1 MSISYGFYNSINH
14 DRKYNSE
21 QMASIFDGVITDGVY
36 HSIGKAFSVTPGEGM
51 NVNVD
56 TGRAWFD
63 HTWTLN
69 DAIIVVGIT
78 DAHQVYDRID
88 AIVLRVDGDKRTN
101 SIIAKAG
108 TASSTPVKPTMAKD
122 DNKKIYEHP
131 LAYVRVNHGVTAI
144 KASNI
149 QFVVGT
155 SECPFV
161 AGVQNGVDIDA
172 LVANWKLEFD
182 VLFAQ
187 LENQISQAAS
197 GTLLDGSVTYEKL
210 APDAVRRR
218 FENVSVPVANFVSDS
233 TYEDYPYRAAVPLAG
248 VVASMVPDVAFS
260 VAALADCDFA
270 PVAECYGD
278 QSAGGIYI
286 YASSVPTAA
295 VLINSVVCWR

>member
-1 MSISYGFYNSINH
+1 MSITYGFYNSFNG
-14 DRKYNSE
+14 DRKYNAG
-21 QMASIFDGVITDGVY
+21 QMSAIFDGVITDGVY
-36 HSIGKAFSVTPGEGM
+36 HSIGDAFSVTPGTGM
-51 NVNVD
+51 SVKVAP
-56 TGRAWFD
+56 GRAWFD

-69 DAIIVVGIT
+69 DAIILVELA

-88 AIVLRVDGDKRTN
+88 AIILKVDGDKRTN
-101 SIIAKAG
+101 SIVAKAG
-108 TASSTPVKPTMAKD
+108 TASSSPVKPTMAEG
-122 DNKKIYEHP
+122 EHP

-144 KASNI
+144 TASNI
-149 QFVVGT
+149 QFIVGT

-218 FENVSVPVANFVSDS
+218 FENVSVPAASFVSDD
-233 TYEDYPYRAAVPLAG
+233 TYEDYPYRATVQLAG
-248 VVASMVPDVAFS
+248 VIASMVPDVAFS
-260 VAALADCDFA
+260 VVALSDCDFA
-270 PVAECYGD
+270 PIAECYGD

>member
-14 DRKYNSE
+14 DRRYNAL
-21 QMASIFDGVITDGVY
+21 QIASIFDGVITDGVY
-36 HSIGKAFSVTPGEGM
+36 HSIGDAFSVTPGTDM
-51 NVNVD
+51 SVKVAS
-56 TGRAWFD
+56 GRAWFD

-69 DAIIVVGIT
+69 DAIIVVELT

-88 AIVLRVDGDKRTN
+88 AIILKVDSDKRTN

-108 TASSTPVKPTMAKD
+108 TASSSPVKPTMAEG
-122 DNKKIYEHP
+122 EHP

-144 KASNI
+144 TAANI

-187 LENQISQAAS
+187 LENQISQAVS
-197 GTLLDGSVTYEKL
+197 GTLIDGSVTYEKL

-218 FENVSVPVANFVSDS
+218 FENVTVPVSSFVSDD
-233 TYEDYPYRAAVPLAG
+233 TYEDYPYRATVQLAG
-248 VVASMVPDVAFS
+248 VTSTMMPYVAFS
-260 VAALADCDFA
+260 VVALADCDFA
-270 PVAECYGD
+270 PVAGCYGD
-278 QSAGGIYI
+278 ETAGGIYI
-286 YASSVPTAA
+286 YASSVPTTA
-295 VLINSVVCWR
+295 VLIDSIVCWR